1 MLMWSHYTGG
11 HKGFAMEYGFSD
23 LPIYDVRS
31 RLMWPV
37 IYDSKIFDA
46 SAFFQEQKNSGS
58 FNNLLGIVA
67 AIHKAEDWNYE
78 KEWRMIIPLGP
89 SDPPLNYRVPTP
101 KAFYIGS
108 KISEEN
114 KALLIDIAESKN
126 IPVFQMELSHS
137 EFKMVH
143 SEIDL
148 IGNDGHNL

>member
-1 MLMWSHYTGG
+1 
-11 HKGFAMEYGFSD
+11 
-23 LPIYDVRS
+23 
-31 RLMWPV
+31 MWPV

-101 KAFYIGS
+101 KALYIGS